1 MEGNLD
7 REHSEGQEV
16 QMPDETINTLDLSVR
31 NLRKS
36 FVPGEVLQGMDL
48 TLRSGEVQAILC
60 ENGAGK
66 VDVIEDLLDYDRVAD
81 VPRRPPAMIR
91 MLLPH
96 RGQPLAS
103 EKPPDFPSL
112 PKDRK
117 YKPHFSKNG

>member
-7 REHSEGQEV
+7 REHSEEQEV
-16 QMPDETINTLDLSVR
+16 PMPDETISTFDLSVR

-36 FVPGEVLQGMDL
+36 FVPVEVLQGIDL
-48 TLRSGEVQAILC
+48 TLRGGEVQAILT

-66 VDVIEDLLDYDRVAD
+66 VDVIEALLDYDRVAD

-96 RGQPLAS
+96 TGQPLVS
-103 EKPPDFPSL
+103 
-112 PKDRK
+112 
-117 YKPHFSKNG
+117 

>member
-7 REHSEGQEV
+7 REHSEEQEV
-16 QMPDETINTLDLSVR
+16 PMPDETISTFDLSVR

-36 FVPGEVLQGMDL
+36 FVPVEVLQGIDL
-48 TLRSGEVQAILC
+48 TLRGGEVHAILT

-66 VDVIEDLLDYDRVAD
+66 VDVIEALLDYDRIAD

-96 RGQPLAS
+96 TGQPLVS
-103 EKPPDFPSL
+103 
-112 PKDRK
+112 
-117 YKPHFSKNG
+117 

>member
-96 RGQPLAS
+96 RG
-103 EKPPDFPSL
+103 
-112 PKDRK
+112 
-117 YKPHFSKNG
+117 